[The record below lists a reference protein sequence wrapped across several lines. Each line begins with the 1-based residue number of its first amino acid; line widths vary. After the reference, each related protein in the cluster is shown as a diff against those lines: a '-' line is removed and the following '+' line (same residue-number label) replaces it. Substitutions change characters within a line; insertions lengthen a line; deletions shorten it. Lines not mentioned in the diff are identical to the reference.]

1 MSTTQRYFWVMASS
15 FISPVLQGIYGYMDI
30 WQGRRR
36 MVAGWAFQ
44 AGAFPTTSC
53 WVQIYFAPGKQWQ
66 AHLGWRSDSFE
77 LQCDKNFAFM
87 TQRFGAA
94 LRPLHAVSS
103 CPLLCSPF
111 SAALT
116 QHASFWGLFICFE
129 KGGFVVQQAWGR
141 SKGEKKCI
149 LFSCK
154 VFTRKLCF

>member
-1 MSTTQRYFWVMASS
+1 MSTTQRSFWVMASS
-15 FISPVLQGIYGYMDI
+15 FISPVQQGIHGYMDI

-53 WVQIYFAPGKQWQ
+53 WVPIYFAPGKQWQ

-94 LRPLHAVSS
+94 LRPLHAVSCS
-103 CPLLCSPF
+103 VHHFLPLWLNTHHFGASLSVLKRGALWF
-111 SAALT
+111 SKLEVG
-116 QHASFWGLFICFE
+116 QRG
-129 KGGFVVQQAWGR
+129 
-141 SKGEKKCI
+141 KKCI

-154 VFTRKLCF
+154 VFTWKLCF